1 MFLLAR
7 PQYLIAGLL
16 SFVLVL
22 SSPASSDAK
31 PFVWAR
37 ASDALTLDPH
47 AINDGSTH
55 ALSHQIYE
63 PLLIRDHSGKLEAA
77 LATSWRQDINPLVW
91 SFKLRR
97 DVKFHDGQPLT
108 AKDVVFSLTRAL
120 SPTSDLR
127 TRLQGVKAFKA
138 TAADRVEITTHVA
151 DPLLPI
157 RLTDIFI
164 MSKSWSEANGAA
176 KPQNLL
182 AGEVTYASKH
192 TNGTGPYKLVS
203 REPGKATTLIR
214 NDAYWGWRDT
224 DIAHRIAD
232 ITYRPIPDAEERTT
246 GLLSGSIDFVQD
258 VPIFELDVLR
268 QAPNL
273 QLNVGPENRVIFLG
287 LSVKPEF
294 NGKPNPLTSHE
305 ARQAIAI
312 AVDRFEIQTKVMQGQ
327 SIPTAVLAPP
337 GINGFPSDLDEIPP
351 RDLDLARKLLKSAGV
366 SDGLALNLD
375 CPNNRYVNDAA
386 ICKAIAGQLAE
397 IGLKV
402 TPVLR
407 PKGAHFQTVRS
418 GKSQF
423 FLLGWGVPTF
433 DSAYIFTNLFHTAT
447 TRLGTWNGTGYSNLE
462 LDKRIE
468 SLSNLVE
475 PGARARSM
483 AYIWQSAR
491 EARIYIPL
499 HVQTLIYAMR
509 KGIDIPVDISNVP
522 KLKRAVVSPDQED
535 AKSQ

>member
-1 MFLLAR
+1 MSLLVR
-7 PQYLIAGLL
+7 PRYLLAGLL
-16 SFVLVL
+16 SVLL
-22 SSPASSDAK
+22 SLSISITSNAE

-47 AINDGSTH
+47 AVNDGSTH

-63 PLLIRDHSGKLEAA
+63 PLLIRDYKGKLEPA
-77 LATSWRQDINPLVW
+77 LAASWRQQVNPLVW
-91 SFKLRR
+91 TFKLRPG
-97 DVKFHDGQPLT
+97 VTFHDGQPLT
-108 AKDVVFSLTRAL
+108 AEDVVFSLTRAL

-127 TRLQGVKAFKA
+127 TRLQGVDTFKA
-138 TAADRVEITTHVA
+138 VGTDQIEITTHVA

-164 MSKSWSEANGAA
+164 MNKAWSESHGAT

-182 AGEVTYASKH
+182 AGEATYASKH
-192 TNGTGPYKLVS
+192 TNGTGPYKLIS
-203 REPGKATTLIR
+203 REPGKETKLTR
-214 NDAYWGWRDT
+214 NESYWGWRDT
-224 DIAHRIAD
+224 DVARRISE
-232 ITYRPIPDAEERTT
+232 ISYRPMPNDKERITS
-246 GLLSGSIDFVQD
+246 LLAGTIDFVQD
-258 VPIFELDVLR
+258 VPIIELDVLR

-287 LSVKPEF
+287 LSVKSEL
-294 NGKPNPLTSHE
+294 NGKPNPLAKHE
-305 ARQAIAI
+305 AREAIAI
-312 AVDRFEIQTKVMQGQ
+312 AVDRLDIQTRIMKGQ

-337 GINGFPSDLDEIPP
+337 GINGFPSDLDNIPP
-351 RDLDLARKLLKSAGV
+351 RDLDAARKLLQTAGV
-366 SDGLALNLD
+366 SDGLQMNLD

-386 ICKAIAGQLAE
+386 ICKAIASQLAE

-407 PKGAHFQTVRS
+407 AKGPHFSTVRS
-418 GKSQF
+418 GKSQL

-447 TRLGTWNGTGYSNLE
+447 PGLGNWNGTGFSNLQ
-462 LDKRIE
+462 LDERIA
-468 SLSNLVE
+468 SLSNLIE

-483 AYIWQSAR
+483 AHIWQSAR
-491 EARIYIPL
+491 EARIYVPL

-522 KLKRAVVSPDQED
+522 KLKHAVVLPEAERAQ
-535 AKSQ
+535 